1 MKILAIPADGI
12 GPDIAGQNIANP
24 VSMILSAAMLLQ
36 WGGDKY
42 HRPELVTA
50 ANAIETAV
58 DRVLLDDSLRT
69 PDLGG
74 RGNTDKFAQAVAT
87 DITQ

>member
-1 MKILAIPADGI
+1 
-12 GPDIAGQNIANP
+12 
-24 VSMILSAAMLLQ
+24 MLLQ

-42 HRPELVTA
+42 HRLELVTA
-50 ANAIETAV
+50 ANAMETAV
-58 DRVLLDDSLRT
+58 ERVLLDASLRT

-87 DITQ
+87 DIAQ